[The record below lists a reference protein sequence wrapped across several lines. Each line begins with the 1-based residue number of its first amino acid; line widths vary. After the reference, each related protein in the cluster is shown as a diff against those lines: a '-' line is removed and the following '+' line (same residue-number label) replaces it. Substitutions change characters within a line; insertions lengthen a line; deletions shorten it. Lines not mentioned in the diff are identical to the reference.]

1 MTITIDLRGTPRS
14 SPEHDSTSLNVE
26 SEAKRRKLRKGTH
39 SCWGCKRRKIKCT
52 FKPPAD
58 AICVGCSRRGVAC
71 VNQEFPE
78 GGMTLDMSSSI
89 VRDGAM
95 TNQLAKM
102 AGKESEGGSVQLKPT
117 NTAAHSIDVDLTFER
132 TSTVDETSEVRATS
146 LGLDP

>member
-1 MTITIDLRGTPRS
+1 
-14 SPEHDSTSLNVE
+14 
-26 SEAKRRKLRKGTH
+26 
-39 SCWGCKRRKIKCT
+39 
-52 FKPPAD
+52 
-58 AICVGCSRRGVAC
+58 
-71 VNQEFPE
+71 
-78 GGMTLDMSSSI
+78 MTLDMSSSI